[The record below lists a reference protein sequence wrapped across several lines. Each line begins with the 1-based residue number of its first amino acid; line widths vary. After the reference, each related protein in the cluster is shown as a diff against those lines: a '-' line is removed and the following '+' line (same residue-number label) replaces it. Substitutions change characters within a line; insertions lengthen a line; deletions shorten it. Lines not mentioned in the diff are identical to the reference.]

1 MVLMK
6 LVKWAQVPGSLHFTS
21 HKSHSCHQLTN
32 AGVSIFDPPSLYPA
46 PSRNTNQRRSTLI
59 GMRAW
64 LFSEDA
70 RGRNRLRK
78 QLEREPTP
86 RRELACK
93 NRVAP
98 RCNPVL
104 NHALD
109 NALRGSSRTIRTKGT
124 TRKSDWSLARGM
136 QIRGNQALRIQPE
149 ARVSS
154 AQCAIPPPARA
165 YAFVSFQA
173 QELSVGV
180 ISQQE
185 NRRFTSGEAVAM

>member
-1 MVLMK
+1 MDCLAG
-6 LVKWAQVPGSLHFTS
+6 LRLNSPGPVYRR
-21 HKSHSCHQLTN
+21 
-32 AGVSIFDPPSLYPA
+32 AGPARPPEVS
-46 PSRNTNQRRSTLI
+46 
-59 GMRAW
+59 
-64 LFSEDA
+64 
-70 RGRNRLRK
+70 LRK

-86 RRELACK
+86 RRELACVKNARFK

-185 NRRFTSGEAVAM
+185 NREAVAM